1 MLTWPSCVKYG
12 TAAQQTAQ
20 IRHTYSVQPKQQN
33 GGRGAYLQD
42 DLVNRR
48 HREQPFSRSFL
59 VVFYSYDVPR
69 RTYEILSHWHPTIM
83 TKSNIY
89 LYFFSAVALLA
100 GCSFAEDRAV
110 TYLTREVRTLD
121 EKVAG
126 W

>member
-1 MLTWPSCVKYG
+1 ME
-12 TAAQQTAQ
+12 
-20 IRHTYSVQPKQQN
+20 
-33 GGRGAYLQD
+33 LQHS
-42 DLVNRR
+42 RR
-48 HREQPFSRSFL
+48 HRLDTRIPSNQNNKTGGAAHTFKTIGSIEDIVNSLFPALFWFL
-59 VVFYSYDVPR
+59 FYSYELVDYG
-69 RTYEILSHWHPTIM
+69 TYEILSHWCQQSTIM

>member
-1 MLTWPSCVKYG
+1 ME
-12 TAAQQTAQ
+12 
-20 IRHTYSVQPKQQN
+20 
-33 GGRGAYLQD
+33 LQHS
-42 DLVNRR
+42 RR
-48 HREQPFSRSFL
+48 HRLDTRIPSNQNNKTGGAAHTFKTIGSIEDIVNSLFPALFWLSFL
-59 VVFYSYDVPR
+59 LVRST

>member
-1 MLTWPSCVKYG
+1 ME
-12 TAAQQTAQ
+12 
-20 IRHTYSVQPKQQN
+20 
-33 GGRGAYLQD
+33 LQHS
-42 DLVNRR
+42 RR
-48 HREQPFSRSFL
+48 HRLDTRIPSNQNNKTGGAAHTSKTIWSIEDIVNSLFPALL
-59 VVFYSYDVPR
+59 VVFYSYDVPQ